1 LADERQPGNHHK
13 GITLMHRDAPPP
25 MQIWALT
32 GRQLIQHNQAL
43 YSSPNLM
50 VGVPATHQ
58 SGRQGQGAT
67 YNHKE

>member
-1 LADERQPGNHHK
+1 
-13 GITLMHRDAPPP
+13 MHRGSPPP

-32 GRQLIQHNQAL
+32 GRQLIQRNQAL